1 MEAVSCEGAGLS
13 TWKSEELSKSDRPDL
28 ASAGYFCPLS
38 LTHTL
43 SQTHTCALKLSH
55 AHKHAQTNSLTHI
68 SLTHCLFLLLSL
80 SLSSFFS
87 VFLCL
92 SLTRRLWRSEKHRT
106 SDVAG
111 ASSIYL
117 CVFNCETTFFWL
129 HDSMVVGHVIVPIH
143 TCGMLLND
151 LCHVTSR

>member
-87 VFLCL
+87 VFLSHEDCGGRRSTERQMWLVQALSTFACL
-92 SLTRRLWRSEKHRT
+92 IVKPP
-106 SDVAG
+106 
-111 ASSIYL
+111 
-117 CVFNCETTFFWL
+117 FFGC
-129 HDSMVVGHVIVPIH
+129 MIVWWWD
-143 TCGMLLND
+143 M
-151 LCHVTSR
+151 